1 MNQKTLGLITI
12 FTGVLFV
19 VALGFVILFGV
30 KLSGANTQKNDEIKS
45 ALTAQS
51 KELNTAFQSEKEK
64 TTTKYVADEIF
75 GSFEFSYPKV
85 WSTNVTQE
93 VGATEELTFL
103 ADPNLITINKEEV
116 GGPYTALRVRVYQ
129 DKYTNKLRDTE
140 NSNKNVKN
148 PMKETDVTVSDIK
161 GKKFVGT
168 DEKNGK
174 QFAYII
180 LPLRDKTLY
189 IGTDDLTN
197 FTKNYDTILGTFK
210 ISK

>member
-12 FTGVLFV
+12 FAGVLFV
-19 VALGFVILFGV
+19 VALGFVVLFGV
-30 KLSGANTQKNDEIKS
+30 KLSGATKQKTDEIAV
-45 ALTAQS
+45 ALTKQS
-51 KELNTAFQSEKEK
+51 KELNSAFQSEKE
-64 TTTKYVADEIF
+64 TTITKYVADEIF

-93 VGATEELTFL
+93 VGSGVELKFL
-103 ADPNLITINKEEV
+103 ADPKMITINKDIP
-116 GGPYTALRVRVYQ
+116 GPYPALRVLVYQ
-129 DKYTNKLRDTE
+129 DKYANKLRDTE

-148 PMKETDVTVSDIK
+148 PMKETDITVSDIK

-168 DEKNGK
+168 EEKSGK
-174 QFAYII
+174 QFAYVI

-189 IGTDDLTN
+189 IGTDDFTN
-197 FTKNYDTILGTFK
+197 FTKNYDTILASFK

>member
-30 KLSGANTQKNDEIKS
+30 KLSGANKQKTEELKS
-45 ALTAQS
+45 ALTKQS
-51 KELNTAFQSEKEK
+51 KELNAAFQTEKE
-64 TTTKYVADEIF
+64 TTTTTYIADEIF
-75 GSFEFSYPKV
+75 GLFEFSYPKV
-85 WSTNVTQE
+85 WSTNVLQE
-93 VGATEELTFL
+93 VGAAQELVFL
-103 ADPNLITINKEEV
+103 ADPNVIVENKDLK
-116 GGPYTALRVRVYQ
+116 GPFSALRVVVYQ
-129 DKYTNKLRDTE
+129 DKYTSKLKDIE

-148 PMKETDVTVSDIK
+148 PMVETDATVSNIK
-161 GKKFVGT
+161 GKKFTGT
-168 DEKNGK
+168 NADSGK
-174 QFAYII
+174 QFAYVI

>member
-12 FTGVLFV
+12 FSGVLFV

-30 KLSGANTQKNDEIKS
+30 KLAGANNQKASEIKT
-45 ALTAQS
+45 ALANQS
-51 KELNTAFQSEKEK
+51 KELNVSFQSEKEQ
-64 TTTKYVADEIF
+64 TTTKYVSDEVF

-93 VGATEELTFL
+93 VGAAQELVFL
-103 ADPNLITINKEEV
+103 ADPNVIVINKEV
-116 GGPYTALRVRVYQ
+116 AGPFPALRVLVYQ
-129 DKYTNKLRDTE
+129 DKYTRKLTDNE

-148 PMKETDVTVSDIK
+148 PMKETDVTVSGIK
-161 GKKFVGT
+161 GKKFIGT
-168 DEKNGK
+168 EEKSGK
-174 QFAYII
+174 QFAYVI

-189 IGTDDLTN
+189 IGTDDLGN
-197 FTKNYDTILGTFK
+197 FAKNYDIILGTFK

>member
-19 VALGFVILFGV
+19 IALGFVILFGV
-30 KLSGANTQKNDEIKS
+30 KLSGANKQKNDEIKT
-45 ALTAQS
+45 ALATQS
-51 KELNTAFQSEKEK
+51 KELNASFQSEKEK
-64 TTTKYVADEIF
+64 TITKYVADEVF

-93 VGATEELTFL
+93 IGASQELVFL
-103 ADPNLITINKEEV
+103 GDPNLITVNKEEV
-116 GGPYTALRVRVYQ
+116 GGPYTALRVQVYQ

-140 NSNKNVKN
+140 NSNKNIKN
-148 PMKETDVTVSDIK
+148 PMKETDVTVSEIK
-161 GKKFVGT
+161 GKKFIGT
-168 DEKNGK
+168 DEKSGK
-174 QFAYII
+174 QFAYVI

-189 IGTDDLTN
+189 IGTDDLVN
-197 FTKNYDTILGTFK
+197 FTKNYDTILASFK

>member
-12 FTGVLFV
+12 FAGVLFV

-30 KLSGANTQKNDEIKS
+30 KLAGANKQKSDEIEA
-45 ALTAQS
+45 ALTKQS
-51 KELNTAFQSEKEK
+51 KELNASFQTEKE
-64 TTTKYVADEIF
+64 TTITKYVADEVF
-75 GSFEFSYPKV
+75 GAFEFSYPKV

-93 VGATEELTFL
+93 IGAAEELTFL
-103 ADPNLITINKEEV
+103 ADPNLITENKEEAD
-116 GGPYTALRVRVYQ
+116 GPYTALRVLVYQ
-129 DKYTNKLRDTE
+129 DKYANKLRDTE

-148 PMKETDVTVSDIK
+148 PMTEADVTVSTIK
-161 GKKFVGT
+161 GKKFTGT
-168 DEKNGK
+168 DEKSGK
-174 QFAYII
+174 QFAYVI

-189 IGTDDLTN
+189 IGTDDLVS

>member
-12 FTGVLFV
+12 FAGVLFV
-19 VALGFVILFGV
+19 VALGFVVLFGV
-30 KLSGANTQKNDEIKS
+30 KLSGATKQKTDEIAV
-45 ALTAQS
+45 ALTKQS
-51 KELNTAFQSEKEK
+51 KELNSAFQSEKE
-64 TTTKYVADEIF
+64 TTITKYVADEIF

-93 VGATEELTFL
+93 VGSGVELKFL
-103 ADPNLITINKEEV
+103 ADPKMITINKDIP
-116 GGPYTALRVRVYQ
+116 GPYPALRVLVYQ
-129 DKYTNKLRDTE
+129 DKYANKLRDTE

-148 PMKETDVTVSDIK
+148 PMKETDITVSDIK

-168 DEKNGK
+168 EEKSGK
-174 QFAYII
+174 QFAYVI

-197 FTKNYDTILGTFK
+197 FTKNYDTILASFK